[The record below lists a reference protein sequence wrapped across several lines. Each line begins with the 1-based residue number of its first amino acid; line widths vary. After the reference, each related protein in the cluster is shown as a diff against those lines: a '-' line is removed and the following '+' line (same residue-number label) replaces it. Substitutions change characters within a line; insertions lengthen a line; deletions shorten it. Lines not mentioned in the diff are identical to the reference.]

1 MRTANVLRR
10 GENAVILALAQGR
23 STDEAGRAGG
33 VTGRTVRRWLE
44 DPSFAARVSEVRVQ
58 ILDRT
63 VGALVDASLDAVA
76 TLREMAVNAQSEAV
90 RVRAS
95 TAILNALVVVRE
107 SVDLEQRLAA
117 LEAAGKDGEQ
127 W

>member
-23 STDEAGRAGG
+23 STDEAGKAGG

-63 VGALVDASLDAVA
+63 VGALVDASTEAVA
-76 TLREMAVNAQSEAV
+76 TLRSLMSGSSSDNVRMRAALGLLDAVV
-90 RVRAS
+90 
-95 TAILNALVVVRE
+95 TMRE
-107 SVDLEQRLAA
+107 SLELERRIAA
-117 LEAAGKDGEQ
+117 LEDAMREGEQ
-127 W
+127 

>member
-23 STDEAGRAGG
+23 STDEAGKAGG

-63 VGALVDASLDAVA
+63 VGALVDASTEAVA
-76 TLREMAVNAQSEAV
+76 TLRELMTSSESDNVRMRAALGILDAAV
-90 RVRAS
+90 
-95 TAILNALVVVRE
+95 TMRE
-107 SVDLEQRLAA
+107 SLELERRIAA
-117 LEAAGKDGEQ
+117 LEDAMREGEQ
-127 W
+127 